1 MPINPCS
8 LASVAK
14 RQALVAEEIESSRG
28 HLIAASGR
36 IGARAR
42 MLLEDRL
49 DSLRP
54 YGRMEDEPRPAR
66 CEVLHERLVRADPV
80 PTLEASDSGPD

>member
-1 MPINPCS
+1 MPIDPFA

-14 RQALVAEEIESSRG
+14 RQALVAEEIELSRG

-42 MLLEDRL
+42 MLFEDRL

-54 YGRMEDEPRPAR
+54 YGRMEDEPRSAR
-66 CEVLHERLVRADPV
+66 CEVVHERLVRAHPV
-80 PTLEASDSGPD
+80 PTLEASDGGPG